1 MKLVHN
7 TPIKL
12 RTDYRFRKRD
22 DVITTI
28 IDSKRRVQRTE
39 KPDTTYFIWFLS
51 LKLLLEMEKLG
62 LGLQKRKEVLIIGK
76 DIKIDKNYYKEW
88 ELNEVLKLPFHKWW
102 KTHKNLFEVPLSV
115 DIAETSS
122 WTPKPHYRFMRVD
135 IRNNYTTIMKD
146 IRKGLEDL
154 KGKETEKVFKYGV
167 SGESQYKND
176 IVKYN
181 IMVRFLRGEEDL
193 DIFKSEKE
201 RLEKIE
207 NKGRSG
213 QLVLDDDSGKDKGSK
228 LWWFWNEWNQ
238 LSSEEKKVSMHK
250 IRIEDRWDR
259 EEGKVLY
266 ERELRTSSR
275 DTIKKFRSV
284 LRDEV
289 NRLTK
294 DYQKILYG
302 VSQGKFRKMVKF

>member
-1 MKLVHN
+1 
-7 TPIKL
+7 
-12 RTDYRFRKRD
+12 
-22 DVITTI
+22 
-28 IDSKRRVQRTE
+28 
-39 KPDTTYFIWFLS
+39 
-51 LKLLLEMEKLG
+51 
-62 LGLQKRKEVLIIGK
+62 
-76 DIKIDKNYYKEW
+76 
-88 ELNEVLKLPFHKWW
+88 
-102 KTHKNLFEVPLSV
+102 
-115 DIAETSS
+115 
-122 WTPKPHYRFMRVD
+122 MRVD

-250 IRIEDRWDR
+250 VRIEDRWDR

>member
-1 MKLVHN
+1 
-7 TPIKL
+7 
-12 RTDYRFRKRD
+12 
-22 DVITTI
+22 
-28 IDSKRRVQRTE
+28 
-39 KPDTTYFIWFLS
+39 
-51 LKLLLEMEKLG
+51 
-62 LGLQKRKEVLIIGK
+62 
-76 DIKIDKNYYKEW
+76 
-88 ELNEVLKLPFHKWW
+88 
-102 KTHKNLFEVPLSV
+102 
-115 DIAETSS
+115 
-122 WTPKPHYRFMRVD
+122 MRVD

-228 LWWFWNEWNQ
+228 LWRFWNEWNQ
-238 LSSEEKKVSMHK
+238 LSSEEKKVS
-250 IRIEDRWDR
+250 I
-259 EEGKVLY
+259 
-266 ERELRTSSR
+266 
-275 DTIKKFRSV
+275 
-284 LRDEV
+284 
-289 NRLTK
+289 
-294 DYQKILYG
+294 
-302 VSQGKFRKMVKF
+302 

>member
-1 MKLVHN
+1 MKLLHN

-12 RTDYRFRKRD
+12 KTDYRFRKSD

-28 IDSKRRVQRTE
+28 IDTKRRIQTTE
-39 KPDTTYFIWFLS
+39 KPETTYFIWFLS

-88 ELNEVLKLPFHKWW
+88 DLNEVLKLPFHKWW
-102 KTHKNLFEVPLSV
+102 KTHKNLFEVPSTV
-115 DIAETSS
+115 EIAHPKG
-122 WTPKPHYRFMRVD
+122 WTPKPHYRFLRVD
-135 IRNNYTTIMKD
+135 IRNNFTKIMND
-146 IRKGLEDL
+146 IRKELVDL
-154 KGKETEKVFKYGV
+154 KDNENEKVFKYGV

-176 IVKYN
+176 VTRYN
-181 IMVRFLRGEEDL
+181 VMVRFLRGENDL
-193 DIFKSEKE
+193 DIFLCEKE
-201 RLEKIE
+201 RF
-207 NKGRSG
+207 KGIHNVGGSG
-213 QLVLDDDSGKDKGSK
+213 QLVYDDETGKKKGSK
-228 LWWFWNEWNQ
+228 LWWYWNEWNQ
-238 LSSEEKKVSMHK
+238 LSPAEKKVTMFK
-250 IRIEDRWDR
+250 VRIEDRWDR

-266 ERELRTSSR
+266 EREVRSSAR
-275 DTIKKFRSV
+275 DTIKKFGSV